1 MLATLAVGAA
11 ASAWPYSCDASL
23 TVRNVT
29 TFLSLSDVT
38 VVVTGATGRS
48 GLQIALAASLANAT
62 VILADR
68 NATELGAAEATIK
81 SSVPAAYA
89 LRGVD
94 PHLAAISP

>member
-1 MLATLAVGAA
+1 MLTTLAVGAA

-62 VILADR
+62 VIL
-68 NATELGAAEATIK
+68 LGEEGCGAH
-81 SSVPAAYA
+81 
-89 LRGVD
+89 LRQPRLLPRAPLHARAKGHVHGR
-94 PHLAAISP
+94 PK